1 MTQPTHRPPSRQR
14 YQATHPTVTLHLNLA
29 TDARLKELMQKTS
42 LSRAQLMEEALGLV
56 ESRVEE
62 AQTACD
68 RGYHLGFAD
77 ARDRFRITPR
87 CAWCDGEMEVTRGS
101 VAAQAATDF
110 LEGELW
116 VHSACPSGEPVE
128 QQVDPERLRRHGPKE
143 GDES

>member
-42 LSRAQLMEEALGLV
+42 LSRAQVMEEALGLV

-62 AQTACD
+62 AQTASD

-77 ARDRFRITPR
+77 ARDRFRITVL
-87 CAWCDGEMEVTRGS
+87 CAFRDGEMELTRGS
-101 VAAQAATDF
+101 AAAQAATDF

-116 VHSACPSGEPVE
+116 IHGPCPNGEPVSQE
-128 QQVDPERLRRHGPKE
+128 EWLRRHLAKE
-143 GDES
+143 GDDS